1 MNNNSQKSI
10 LVVDDNPY
18 ILKILSMMLEL
29 ANFKVIKAQDGKE
42 AIERIM
48 NGSEGEFDLIITD
61 YQMPIINGQEL
72 AETIKKSDEHSDIPI
87 VLVTQATDIKYEN
100 DKKYMVFDKIFYKPV
115 TNEFIKEIKSLV
127 L

>member
-100 DKKYMVFDKIFYKPV
+100 DKKYMVFDKIFYKP
-115 TNEFIKEIKSLV
+115 SLSYN
-127 L
+127 LCKK

>member
-42 AIERIM
+42 AIERII

>member
-48 NGSEGEFDLIITD
+48 NGSEGGFDLIITD

-115 TNEFIKEIKSLV
+115 TNEFIKEIKSLI

>member
-115 TNEFIKEIKSLV
+115 TNEFIKEIKSLI